1 MTSSKKLAV
10 LFAIVAALALPAF
23 AQTPSIKGVWRVVE
37 FTGADGKVNAK
48 PEPGL
53 YIFTDRHYS
62 VMRVTEPRPV
72 LPEKPTDKDLAAT
85 FGPFTANSGTYQVK
99 GTQLMTQPVVAKNPA
114 VMTGKGQTSELK
126 MEGANTVY
134 VSGGGQAGKTI
145 VKLQR
150 VE

>member
-1 MTSSKKLAV
+1 MTLVRTFGVSVLVLAAS
-10 LFAIVAALALPAF
+10 LSIS
-23 AQTPSIKGVWRVVE
+23 AQSPSLKGVWRVVE

-62 VMRVTEPRPV
+62 IQRVTEPRTAFPD
-72 LPEKPTDKDLAAT
+72 KPTDKDIAAA
-85 FGPFTANSGTYQVK
+85 FGPYTANSGTYQVK
-99 GTQLMTQPVVAKNPA
+99 GTQLMTQPIVAKNPN
-114 VMTGKGQTSELK
+114 VMMGKGQTSEIK

-134 VSGGGQAGKTI
+134 IMSTAQGAKTI

-150 VE
+150 AE